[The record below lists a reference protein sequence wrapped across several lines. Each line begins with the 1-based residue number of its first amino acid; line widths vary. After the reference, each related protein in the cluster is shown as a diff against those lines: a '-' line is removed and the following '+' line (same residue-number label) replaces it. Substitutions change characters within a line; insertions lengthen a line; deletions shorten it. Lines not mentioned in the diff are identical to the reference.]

1 MELVTAEFHNLVE
14 SLLSQIQPEDFPD
27 EEEYRLG
34 LELKAL
40 PIGYD
45 LFSYVFLNSNG
56 EVLWSEWE
64 DDKISRSNE
73 TQVLIRAIVQA
84 TKRYPQFEEFIPERP
99 ENAEVCRA
107 CNGTTLWGEDI
118 SKKQPAKCVICAG
131 LGWTVIEE

>member
-14 SLLSQIQPEDFPD
+14 TLLSKIQPEDFPD

-45 LFSYVFLNSNG
+45 LFSYVFLKSNG

-64 DDKISRSNE
+64 EDKILRSNE

-84 TKRYPQFEEFIPERP
+84 TKRYPQFEKFIPARP
-99 ENAEVCRA
+99 KNAEVCRA
-107 CNGTTLWGEDI
+107 CNGSKLWGGDV
-118 SKKQPAKCVICAG
+118 SKKQHAKCVFCAG